1 MTKEDFELLGFIT
14 EVLPS
19 GYLNLIN
26 KQPFYYNGCFTIC
39 CYRGGSY
46 TMTTNH
52 KSLESIFLNLKELR
66 TVDPASVHPSAP
78 IKKKTKT
85 VEPKKEDA
93 FEPVTNQ
100 SLAEFLTTE
109 SPAPVKTRRK
119 RKA

>member
-26 KQPFYYNGCFTIC
+26 KHPFYYNGCFTIC
-39 CYRGGSY
+39 CFRGGIY

-52 KSLESIFLNLKELR
+52 KSLDSIFSTLKELR
-66 TVDPASVHPSAP
+66 TVDPASVRPSVGVSKKTNTVKS
-78 IKKKTKT
+78 KKKDTT
-85 VEPKKEDA
+85 EPLTDRD
-93 FEPVTNQ
+93 
-100 SLAEFLTTE
+100 LGEFLT
-109 SPAPVKTRRK
+109 SQDQAPVKSRRK